1 MIVTNLISS
10 PRAHV
15 TLKPGEYT
23 PISTIEKTPGTTYWV
38 TVWLDVSGGSITIEN
53 CPGTFSKS
61 QRIGWRFTAQIANPM
76 NLRYK
81 VVSGS
86 PTVKVWNMVMC
97 ELGEYQGEQGLARQ
111 HLLFRRGYDAA
122 RLILMGVVA

>member
-38 TVWLDVSGGSITIEN
+38 TFWLNVSGGSVTIDN

-61 QRIGWRFTAQIANPM
+61 QRIGWAFTSTSPNPM
-76 NLRYK
+76 CLNYK

-97 ELGEYQGEQGLARQ
+97 ELGEYQANKT
-111 HLLFRRGYDAA
+111 LLDSIYFFDGDTMPRA
-122 RLILMGVVA
+122 

>member
-23 PISTIEKTPGTTYWV
+23 SISTIEKTPGTTYWV
-38 TVWLDVSGGSITIEN
+38 TVWLDVSGGSVTIDN

-61 QRIGWRFTAQIANPM
+61 QRIGWAVTATSPNPM
-76 NLRYK
+76 SLKYK

-86 PTVKVWNMVMC
+86 PTVKVWNMVLC
-97 ELGEYQGEQGLARQ
+97 KLGEYQANKALLDGLYFFDGDTMPRA
-111 HLLFRRGYDAA
+111 
-122 RLILMGVVA
+122 

>member
-1 MIVTNLISS
+1 MIVTNLISN
-10 PRAHV
+10 PRANV

-23 PISTIEKTPGTTYWV
+23 PITTIGKTPGTTYWI
-38 TVWLDVSGGSITIEN
+38 TVWLDVSGGSVTIEN

-61 QRIGWRFTAQIANPM
+61 QRIGWSLTPTNANPM
-76 NLRYK
+76 SLRYK

-97 ELGEYQGEQGLARQ
+97 ELGEYKANKTLLDSIYYFDGDTMPLA
-111 HLLFRRGYDAA
+111 
-122 RLILMGVVA
+122 

>member
-1 MIVTNLISS
+1 MIVTNLISR

-23 PISTIEKTPGTTYWV
+23 SISTIEKTPGTTYWV
-38 TVWLDVSGGSITIEN
+38 TVWLDVSGGSITTDN

-61 QRIGWRFTAQIANPM
+61 QRIGWAFTSPIANPM
-76 NLRYK
+76 SLRYK

-97 ELGEYQGEQGLARQ
+97 ELDEYQANKALLDGLYFFDGDTMPLA
-111 HLLFRRGYDAA
+111 
-122 RLILMGVVA
+122 

>member
-1 MIVTNLISS
+1 MMVTNLISS

-23 PISTIEKTPGTTYWV
+23 PISTIGKTVGVSYWCS
-38 TVWLDVSGGSITIEN
+38 VWLDVSGGSITVGG

-61 QRIGWRFTAQIANPM
+61 QRIGWAFKAASPNPM
-76 NLRYK
+76 SLIYR

-86 PTVKVWNMVMC
+86 PTVNVIGMLLC
-97 ELGEYQGEQGLARQ
+97 DLEEYQANVDLIKSLNFFDGDTMPLA
-111 HLLFRRGYDAA
+111 
-122 RLILMGVVA
+122 

>member
-23 PISTIEKTPGTTYWV
+23 PITTIEKTSGTPYWC
-38 TVWLDVSGGSITIEN
+38 TVWLDVSGGSVTIDG
-53 CPGTFSKS
+53 CSGTFSKS
-61 QRIGWRFTAQIANPM
+61 QRIGWSFTSSIANPM
-76 NLRYK
+76 SLRYK

-86 PTVKVWNMVMC
+86 PTVTVTDMLLC
-97 ELGEYQGEQGLARQ
+97 SFDEYQANKAVLDSLQYFTGDTMPLA
-111 HLLFRRGYDAA
+111 
-122 RLILMGVVA
+122 

>member
-1 MIVTNLISS
+1 MMVTNLISNPS
-10 PRAHV
+10 AHV

-23 PISTIEKTPGTTYWV
+23 PITTIEKTPGTPYWC
-38 TVWLDVSGGSITIEN
+38 TVWLDVSGGSVTIDS

-61 QRIGWRFTAQIANPM
+61 QRIGWSLTSQIANPM
-76 NLRYK
+76 SLRYK

-97 ELGEYQGEQGLARQ
+97 ELGEYQANKT
-111 HLLFRRGYDAA
+111 LLDGIGYFDGDTMPRA
-122 RLILMGVVA
+122 

>member
-1 MIVTNLISS
+1 MMVTNLISS

-23 PISTIEKTPGTTYWV
+23 QISTIGKTPGTQYWC
-38 TVWLDVSGGSITIEN
+38 TFWLDVSGGSVTIDN

-61 QRIGWRFTAQIANPM
+61 QRIGWAFTAASPNPTS
-76 NLRYK
+76 LRYK

-97 ELGEYQGEQGLARQ
+97 ELGEYQANKALLDGLYFFDGDTMPRA
-111 HLLFRRGYDAA
+111 
-122 RLILMGVVA
+122 

>member
-1 MIVTNLISS
+1 MMVTNLISN

-23 PISTIEKTPGTTYWV
+23 PISTIEKTPGTTYWC
-38 TVWLDVSGGSITIEN
+38 TVWLDVSGGSVTIDN

-61 QRIGWRFTAQIANPM
+61 QRIGWSFTSPIANPM
-76 NLRYK
+76 SLRYK

-86 PTVKVWNMVMC
+86 PTVKVESMLLC
-97 ELGEYQGEQGLARQ
+97 KLTEYQANV
-111 HLLFRRGYDAA
+111 D
-122 RLILMGVVA
+122 LIKSLGFFDGDTMPRA

>member
-23 PISTIEKTPGTTYWV
+23 SISTIEKTPGTTYWV
-38 TVWLDVSGGSITIEN
+38 TVWLDVSGGSITIDG
-53 CPGTFSKS
+53 CSGTFSKS
-61 QRIGWRFTAQIANPM
+61 HRIGWAFTATSPNPM
-76 NLRYK
+76 SLNYK

-86 PTVKVWNMVMC
+86 PTVKVWNMVLC
-97 ELGEYQGEQGLARQ
+97 KLDEYQANKALLDGLYWFDGDTMPRA
-111 HLLFRRGYDAA
+111 
-122 RLILMGVVA
+122 

>member
-1 MIVTNLISS
+1 MMVTNLISS

-15 TLKPGEYT
+15 TLQPGKYT
-23 PISTIEKTPGTTYWV
+23 PISTIKKTPDTPYWC
-38 TVWLDVSGGSITIEN
+38 TVWLDVSGGSVTIDN

-61 QRIGWRFTAQIANPM
+61 QRIRWSFTSTNSDPM

-86 PTVKVWNMVMC
+86 PTVKVWNLFMC
-97 ELGEYQGEQGLARQ
+97 ELGEYQANKALLDSIYYFDGDTMPLA
-111 HLLFRRGYDAA
+111 
-122 RLILMGVVA
+122 